1 MNPLGYVRD
10 GQDMLVVG
18 SRGGDSRHPDW
29 YWNLQAEPNAMA
41 EVGTQI
47 VPVIAAEVD
56 GAEYDRLWAA
66 ITAVMPPMLAYQQQT
81 SRRLPIIRLSPA
93 EATSPESSRCQS
105 VGPFAE

>member
-29 YWNLQAEPNAMA
+29 YWNLKAEPNAMA
-41 EVGTQI
+41 EVGSQVI
-47 VPVIAAEVD
+47 PVI
-56 GAEYDRLWAA
+56 RLWATV
-66 ITAVMPPMLAYQQQT
+66 TAVMPPMLAYQQQT

-93 EATSPESSRCQS
+93 EATSPEFRRC
-105 VGPFAE
+105 